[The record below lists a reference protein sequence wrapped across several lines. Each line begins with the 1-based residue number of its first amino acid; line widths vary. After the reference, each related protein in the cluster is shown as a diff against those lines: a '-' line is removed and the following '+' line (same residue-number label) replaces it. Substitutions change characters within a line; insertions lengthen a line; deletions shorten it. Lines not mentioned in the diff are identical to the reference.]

1 VGSRPSAEERSAKV
15 MMKSL
20 NNPGES
26 GDRRR
31 WDALVEQ
38 AFIPF
43 MVGVCAVVFALQEWL
58 FAAFGSRPHPGIATV
73 VAVIVLFF
81 VVPRIRRSLRFVDR
95 LGKGVQGEKIVAEAL
110 EELKA
115 YGYRVFHDLEGE
127 GFNVDHVVIGPAGVF
142 AIETKMRTKPGG
154 RQATV
159 EYDGQRVLVA
169 GLEPD
174 RNPVEQARASA
185 RHVSRR
191 LREVTGEPIPVRPVV
206 LFPEWWVWE
215 RPGAEVWVLN
225 PKRFV
230 EYLRHGHPQLPTD
243 TVRRFSAIV
252 SDFARLAVKA

>member
-1 VGSRPSAEERSAKV
+1 LQHSVRGRIPGSRRSSPSSCCAS
-15 MMKSL
+15 SY
-20 NNPGES
+20 PGSVEAS
-26 GDRRR
+26 GSSTASGR
-31 WDALVEQ
+31 V
-38 AFIPF
+38 
-43 MVGVCAVVFALQEWL
+43 
-58 FAAFGSRPHPGIATV
+58 SR
-73 VAVIVLFF
+73 
-81 VVPRIRRSLRFVDR
+81 
-95 LGKGVQGEKIVAEAL
+95 GEKIVAEAL

-185 RHVSRR
+185 RHVSQR

-206 LFPEWWVWE
+206 LFPEWWVRE
-215 RPGAEVWVLN
+215 RSGAEVWVLN